1 MSRRRSPQQNGSVAE
16 EAARLICED
25 AITDY
30 RLAKRKAAER
40 LGLPPN
46 VPQPDNARVEAA
58 VIEYQRLYGGREYAD
73 HLRAMR
79 QVAIKAMRLLASF
92 EPRLVGG
99 TVSGAVS
106 TAHRVQLHAFADKA
120 EQLDIFLQDRSI
132 PYEEDE
138 RDYRY
143 PDGSQA
149 TIPIVH
155 FEADAV
161 GIDVAM
167 FPPDELRHPPL
178 SPTSGQVA
186 KRLPLVEAEKL
197 AVQPIETLIDDQSE

>member
-1 MSRRRSPQQNGSVAE
+1 MSRRRSPQQDVSIAE
-16 EAARLICED
+16 ETARVICEES
-25 AITDY
+25 ITDY

-40 LGLPPN
+40 LRLPPN

-58 VIEYQRLYGGREYAD
+58 VIQYQRLYGGREYAD

-79 QVAIKAMRLLASF
+79 QVAVKALRLLSGF
-92 EPRLVGG
+92 DPRLVGG
-99 TVSGAVS
+99 AVSGAVS

-120 EQLDIFLQDRSI
+120 EQLDIFLQDRGI

-143 PDGSQA
+143 PDGSQN
-149 TIPIVH
+149 TVPIVH
-155 FEADAV
+155 FEADTV
-161 GIDVAM
+161 GVDVAM

-178 SPTSGQVA
+178 SPTSGLIV
-186 KRLPLVEAEKL
+186 KRLTLAEAEKL
-197 AVQPIETLIDDQSE
+197 AAQPIDTLLDEP

>member
-1 MSRRRSPQQNGSVAE
+1 MGRRRSTQHNGSVAE
-16 EAARLICED
+16 EAARVICEE
-25 AITDY
+25 AVTDY
-30 RLAKRKAAER
+30 RLAKRKAIER

-46 VPQPDNARVEAA
+46 APQPDNARVEAA

-73 HLRAMR
+73 HLCAMR
-79 QVAIKAMRLLASF
+79 RVAVKALRLLASF
-92 EPRLVGG
+92 EPRLVGAA
-99 TVSGAVS
+99 VSGAVS

-120 EQLDIFLQDRSI
+120 EQLDIFLQDRGI
-132 PYEEDE
+132 PYKEDE

-155 FEADAV
+155 FEADTV
-161 GIDVAM
+161 GVDVAM

-178 SPTSGQVA
+178 SPTNGLVM
-186 KRLPLVEAEKL
+186 KRLTVAEAEKL
-197 AVQPIETLIDDQSE
+197 AAQPIDTLPAD